1 MRVAELTIWR
11 ILGLWVFG
19 GLSMVAGFSQ
29 QQPDDALKLLD
40 RLAKHY
46 EDAETVHI
54 EMTEQMMSHA
64 PLYDQSQ
71 TKTLSAYEALGGRF
85 RYEGTSWGGSGLIV
99 SDGTDEWHLRRSFRQ
114 FSKQPAGTYFK
125 QQNTLAGDD
134 GPILS
139 AHDLRRNLNSLGSGL
154 HSAHFLPDETITIG
168 DRKVECA
175 VVHYNEKDYTRQTPG
190 YASETSL
197 WIDRATLT
205 LLKEETHSQARMS
218 FGNLIPPDGTVL
230 VSTYVR
236 TYPVVEINFKP
247 EAETFSF
254 KPPEGATE
262 VTALPDPLGR
272 TSVSSTQKPAVDE
285 VGKMAPDLK
294 LVDDAGHEVDLSS
307 YGGHPL
313 LIDLW
318 ATWCGPCMEELP
330 LLNRIRKATAG
341 TDLKMIAIDEDS
353 DPGVAAT
360 LLKRREYD
368 WQDFHFNPSV
378 RKGLPTAAIP
388 LLVLIDATGKIV
400 YYHAGA
406 GDENAM
412 IEAIA
417 KLGKDYE
424 AVSSVR

>member
-1 MRVAELTIWR
+1 MRVVKRMVGR

-19 GLSMVAGFSQ
+19 LSTVAGFSQ

-40 RLAKHY
+40 RVAKHY

-54 EMTEQMMSHA
+54 EMTEQGTAHA
-64 PLYDQSQ
+64 PLYDSRE

-99 SDGTDEWHLRRSFRQ
+99 SDGTDEWHLRRSFHQ

-125 QQNTLAGDD
+125 QQNALSGDD

-139 AHDLRRNLNSLGSGL
+139 ARDLRRNLNSLGSGL
-154 HSAHFLPDETITIG
+154 RSAHFLPDEAITIG

-190 YASETSL
+190 YTSETSL

-205 LLKEETHSQARMS
+205 LLKEEIHSHGRLS
-218 FGNLIPPDGTVL
+218 FGNLTPPDGTVL
-230 VSTYVR
+230 VDTYAR
-236 TYPVVEINFKP
+236 TYTVVEINFKP
-247 EAETFSF
+247 EVEIFSF
-254 KPPEGATE
+254 IAPKGATE
-262 VTALPDPLGR
+262 VAALPDPFGR
-272 TSVSSTQKPAVDE
+272 TNTSPTQKPAADE
-285 VGKMAPDLK
+285 VGKMSPEIK
-294 LVDDAGHEVDLSS
+294 LVDEAGHEVELSS
-307 YGGHPL
+307 YRGHPL
-313 LIDLW
+313 LIDVW

-341 TDLKMIAIDEDS
+341 TDLKITAIDEDS
-353 DPGVAAT
+353 EPGVAAT

-368 WQDFHFNPSV
+368 WEDFHFNPSV
-378 RKGLPTAAIP
+378 RKGLPTSGIP

-400 YYHAGA
+400 YYHTGT
-406 GDENAM
+406 GDESAM
-412 IEAIA
+412 IAAIA